1 MECVYSALFFLNTN
15 QHLPREYSCGWD
27 GEFAKLF
34 YHKIKL
40 TEQVMSSRHLIT
52 CFLILCVTLIH

>member
-1 MECVYSALFFLNTN
+1 MCVQCFIFFKYKSTFAK
-15 QHLPREYSCGWD
+15 REYSCGWD